1 MSTFLTAFDG
11 NWRRPKSDY
20 ERGVKEYLVVVDT
33 NVLLELY
40 RFTPDARQ
48 ELLDALRRLGERL
61 WVPHQVASEY
71 YRRRLDAV
79 KDHLSLYSSV
89 PKAIDDYKDRLAQEI
104 HAFAKRC
111 SMSAADKKLLIQ
123 PIEEMRD
130 RVNAELS
137 RHAQSFDL
145 TIEKVVNDDPVLA
158 ALAEIL
164 DQKTGS
170 GFDDEESLKLQE
182 AYAERARAERP
193 PGYKDVNK
201 KENAHG
207 DYFVWEQILRRVEEV
222 NKPVLL
228 VTNDVKEDWVRK
240 EAGLVVGARPE
251 LVAEMR
257 DRGDA
262 DFMLIQLGGFL
273 QLARNELGAS
283 VSPSTVAQA
292 ENVIT
297 RSERL
302 LMIPREEYEDVLQR
316 LRSLKDYLTSR
327 ADETASFLGSNL
339 GDPSVAAEL
348 EFAQAREASTRRLIS
363 TLSKEAVL
371 REVADGDV
379 RYIVSARL
387 FDRARKMLR
396 SPEARLQAHFVR
408 TKELNVRESEER
420 LGELREEYDAVRG
433 EEAYLISLLAQPPE
447 RKDSS
452 VNDGL
457 TRERISLLQERARSL
472 ELKIRRYR
480 NILPPTGEASSE

>member
-1 MSTFLTAFDG
+1 MSTFLSAFDG
-11 NWRRPKSDY
+11 NWRRPRSDY

-48 ELLDALRRLGERL
+48 ELLDALRRLEGRL

-79 KDHLSLYSSV
+79 KDHLALYSSV
-89 PKAIDDYKDRLAQEI
+89 PKAIDEYKERLTQEI

-111 SMSAADKKLLIQ
+111 SMSAADKKLLIR
-123 PIEEMRD
+123 PIEEMREK
-130 RVNAELS
+130 VNAELS
-137 RHAQSFDL
+137 RHAESFDL

-164 DQKTGS
+164 DQKTGF
-170 GFDDEESLKLQE
+170 GFDDEESLRLQE
-182 AYAERARAERP
+182 SYAERAQAERP

-228 VTNDVKEDWVRK
+228 VTNDVKEDWVRR

-257 DRGDA
+257 DRCGA

-273 QLARNELGAS
+273 QLARNELGVS

-292 ENVIT
+292 ENVISQ
-297 RSERL
+297 SEPMLVIPQGDFDDILRRL
-302 LMIPREEYEDVLQR
+302 KTLMESLAAHVDEAREFLGRYPGDRGVQAEVELAQVREESVRRVLSGLVKESVLQ
-316 LRSLKDYLTSR
+316 
-327 ADETASFLGSNL
+327 
-339 GDPSVAAEL
+339 
-348 EFAQAREASTRRLIS
+348 
-363 TLSKEAVL
+363 
-371 REVADGDV
+371 EVADGDV
-379 RYIVSARL
+379 RYMVPSRL
-387 FDRARKMLR
+387 FNRATKLLR
-396 SPEARLQAHFVR
+396 SPEARMQAHVYR
-408 TKELNVRESEER
+408 TKEFNARENESAV
-420 LGELREEYDAVRG
+420 GELREAYDATRV
-433 EEAYLISLLAQPPE
+433 EEAQLMALLSRSEEQRDPSVSDDLI
-447 RKDSS
+447 
-452 VNDGL
+452 
-457 TRERISLLQERARSL
+457 RERIAVLQDRARSL
-472 ELKIRRYR
+472 ELRIRRQKNGFQSR
-480 NILPPTGEASSE
+480 GDGSTK